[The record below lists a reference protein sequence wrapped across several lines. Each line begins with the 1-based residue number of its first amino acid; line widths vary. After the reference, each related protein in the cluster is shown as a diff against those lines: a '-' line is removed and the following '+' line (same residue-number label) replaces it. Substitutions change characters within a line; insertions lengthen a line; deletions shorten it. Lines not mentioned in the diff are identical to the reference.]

1 MMFVPSR
8 LIAALVLSSASIVAF
23 GSPVT
28 PTFSTFSNLAG
39 ATYGGS
45 GIPTDP
51 SAITTFGTLTLGMAA
66 TQRFVGPN
74 LGNNGAGTYFAVP
87 GASGSPLRTTWNFD
101 FYINDSQQSLAT
113 NNLSYKLLYDFNPG
127 VNTDSS
133 QMGVWDFTSFL
144 GNNST
149 LQDSENLTFSFLSA
163 SSFFITPPAGAFN
176 PFAQGEYSFALIAS
190 RAGVEVARSAINVD
204 VGAVSVPEPASIAL
218 LGLGLA
224 GLMYTRRRT
233 QVK

>member
-1 MMFVPSR
+1 MMITPSR
-8 LIAALVLSSASIVAF
+8 LLGALVLSLASMAAF
-23 GSPVT
+23 GAPVT
-28 PTFSTFSNLAG
+28 PTFTTFSNLAG

-51 SAITTFGTLTLGMAA
+51 SAITNFETLTLGLAA

-101 FYINDSQQSLAT
+101 FYIHDSAHSLAD
-113 NNLSYKLLYDFNPG
+113 NGLSYKLLYDFNPG

-133 QMGVWDFTSFL
+133 QLGVWDFTQFL
-144 GNNST
+144 TGST
-149 LQDSENLTFSFLSA
+149 LQDSENLTFGFLSTD
-163 SSFFITPPAGAFN
+163 SSFITKPAGLFN
-176 PFAQGEYSFALIAS
+176 PLAQGEYSFALIAS

-204 VGAVSVPEPASIAL
+204 VGAVPVPEPASLAL

-224 GLMYTRRRT
+224 GLAYMRRRT